1 MTVTTRAEAKRLGLR
16 HYFTGK
22 PCKKGHIE
30 KRFTS
35 IGKCMACARLDA
47 MAQHVH
53 TTTKRRLYSTLE
65 GFVQAATAL
74 HEGKYSYEKAVY
86 KGAHTLLVI
95 TCPEHGDFEQ
105 NPTNHMQGKGCP
117 TCGAAR
123 AAMLSVKSTKQFVY
137 EAQKVWKEHFDY
149 SETVYLG
156 AHKKVFFRCV
166 THDSVVHQSPT
177 NHLFGRNPCPKC
189 NHMRSAGEFEV
200 YSYLSF
206 LANTVSREKNILSPK
221 ELDIYLPNHGL
232 AVEYCGVYW
241 HSHGSV
247 EEERKN
253 KKNHFNKYQACRR
266 KNVRLLTVYEP
277 EWKERKPA
285 IKRLLRNA
293 IGKSKGKVMAR
304 KCELRKV
311 SNMEARAFYD
321 KYHPQ
326 GGTGHGEHYA
336 LFWKDKMVA
345 CMRFVYGANDR
356 GRNAQNRTW
365 TLGRYATRIT
375 VTGGASRLF
384 KAFLVDHNPSEVKSF
399 SDNRYF
405 EGGMYSQLGFELE
418 EELGPD
424 YQVWS
429 PKLGLL
435 PKPHYQRR
443 VLPKRIADHKKDI
456 AFDPKTDP
464 RTEAEITYLMGARR
478 IYDCGKKRWVYKSP
492 CS

>member
-1 MTVTTRAEAKRLGLR
+1 MQVITRAEAKEQGLI

-22 PCKKGHIE
+22 PCKRNHID

-35 IGKCMACARLDA
+35 IGKCMTCAREDA
-47 MAQHVH
+47 MSQHEYK
-53 TTTKRRLYSTLE
+53 TDRRRAYSDLA
-65 GFVQAATAL
+65 GFVKQATEL
-74 HEGKYSYEKAVY
+74 HKGQYSYDNAVY
-86 KGAHTLLVI
+86 KGAHTPLAI
-95 TCPEHGDFEQ
+95 TCKIHGDFLQ
-105 NPTNHMQGKGCP
+105 SPTNHMQGKGCNA
-117 TCGAAR
+117 CGVER
-123 AAMLSVKSTKQFVY
+123 ATASFVKSTEDFVL
-137 EAQKVWKEHFDY
+137 EATRVWGKHFDY
-149 SETVYLG
+149 TGVVYLG
-156 AHKKVFFRCV
+156 SHKKIVFRCIQHNQLV
-166 THDSVVHQSPT
+166 EQTPT
-177 NHLFGRNPCPKC
+177 NHLFGRNACPKC

-200 YSYLSF
+200 FSYTSF
-206 LANTVSREKNILSPK
+206 LTKAVSREDILLKPK
-221 ELDIYLPNHGL
+221 ELDIYLPNDNL
-232 AVEYCGVYW
+232 AIEYCGMYW
-241 HSHGSV
+241 HSHGSS
-247 EEERKN
+247 EEERKD
-253 KKNHFNKYQACRR
+253 KRKHFYKYRAC
-266 KNVRLLTVYEP
+266 KEKGVRLLTVYES

-311 SNMEARAFYD
+311 SNTEARTFYE

-336 LFWKDKMVA
+336 LLWKGKMVA

-356 GRNAQNRTW
+356 GANAQNRTW

-405 EGGMYSQLGFELE
+405 EGGMYAQLGFELE

-443 VLPKRIADHKKDI
+443 NLPQRIKDHGKDTP
-456 AFDPKTDP
+456 FDPKTDS
-464 RTEAEITYLMGARR
+464 RTEADITYLIGARR
-478 IYDCGKKRWVYKSP
+478 IYDCGKKRWIYKAP
-492 CS
+492 CL